1 MLNKKITFIK
11 KNILRVYPIQMF
23 QIGEIVLRNLFMK
36 FLILF
41 FIFSNVSLAF
51 YKKVEKIVIGFGE
64 TPKEAVEA
72 ALQEAIKS
80 TYGFSLE
87 GTFEGYTEFREK
99 IKDTE
104 TYSLNSR
111 FVKKI
116 KGKYKG
122 FVDSYKILKI
132 NKENLGYITQY
143 VAKLK
148 VTLKVYA
155 EPGINSLR
163 RKIVIYP
170 FSIENTNIKNH
181 SKNKLKNIFYDI
193 LVTYF
198 TGSRKFLVL
207 NRENEDKV
215 YKELFKVTSPFTDK
229 KEILKLGKQLV
240 ADYILVGK
248 INNLFVRKKVKGS
261 KELGWYTE
269 KNVLTCD
276 VSYKVIS
283 ISTNQ
288 IKYSNVLHIEE
299 KLNRKLNYKTL
310 TKAFRKIAKKIEEDI
325 IFAIFPPRI
334 IYVNDKKEVVI
345 NYGDKILKVNDIFDV
360 YKIQNSLYDPYTKEF
375 IDYNL
380 KKIGTVKIF
389 RTFPKYSLGKI
400 VEGTVCINAVLYPKK
415 DVNEKNNK
423 KEKSINHSKSSVKV
437 LPGGGVILPWDRY
450 KK

>member
-1 MLNKKITFIK
+1 
-11 KNILRVYPIQMF
+11 MF

-155 EPGINSLR
+155 EP
-163 RKIVIYP
+163 
-170 FSIENTNIKNH
+170 
-181 SKNKLKNIFYDI
+181 
-193 LVTYF
+193 
-198 TGSRKFLVL
+198 
-207 NRENEDKV
+207 
-215 YKELFKVTSPFTDK
+215 
-229 KEILKLGKQLV
+229 
-240 ADYILVGK
+240 
-248 INNLFVRKKVKGS
+248 
-261 KELGWYTE
+261 E
-269 KNVLTCD
+269 KN
-276 VSYKVIS
+276 
-283 ISTNQ
+283 Q
-288 IKYSNVLHIEE
+288 Q
-299 KLNRKLNYKTL
+299 
-310 TKAFRKIAKKIEEDI
+310 KA
-325 IFAIFPPRI
+325 
-334 IYVNDKKEVVI
+334 
-345 NYGDKILKVNDIFDV
+345 
-360 YKIQNSLYDPYTKEF
+360 
-375 IDYNL
+375 
-380 KKIGTVKIF
+380 
-389 RTFPKYSLGKI
+389 
-400 VEGTVCINAVLYPKK
+400 
-415 DVNEKNNK
+415 
-423 KEKSINHSKSSVKV
+423 
-437 LPGGGVILPWDRY
+437 
-450 KK
+450 